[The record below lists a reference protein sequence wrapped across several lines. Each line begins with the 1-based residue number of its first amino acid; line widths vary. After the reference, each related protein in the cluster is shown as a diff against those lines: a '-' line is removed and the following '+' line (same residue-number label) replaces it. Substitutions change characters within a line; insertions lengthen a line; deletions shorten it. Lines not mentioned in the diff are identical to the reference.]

1 MFETST
7 PPLSDFLGVLTYII
21 PVLGESFDI
30 VWAPISAGLLSQ
42 MYGMTPLVAVGFL
55 EEILPG
61 TDFIPT
67 ATIGWI
73 AQYTTILPDY
83 ISYVRLHLQPSR
95 RETG

>member
-1 MFETST
+1 
-7 PPLSDFLGVLTYII
+7 
-21 PVLGESFDI
+21 
-30 VWAPISAGLLSQ
+30 

-73 AQYTTILPDY
+73 AQYTTILPES
-83 ISYVRLHLQPSR
+83 ISYALASSCILHILIFRLEVVYELIVFS
-95 RETG
+95 TDAL

>member
-1 MFETST
+1 
-7 PPLSDFLGVLTYII
+7 
-21 PVLGESFDI
+21 
-30 VWAPISAGLLSQ
+30 

-73 AQYTTILPDY
+73 AQYTTILPES
-83 ISYVRLHLQPSR
+83 ISYALASSCLLHRLIFSL
-95 RETG
+95 EVVFELIVF